1 VIEVRDL
8 RKRYGGTMAVDGLSF
23 DVRPGVV
30 TGFLGPN
37 GSGKSTTLRVILGLD
52 HPTAGRATVDGRA
65 YADLP
70 APIEAVGALLDAGAA
85 DGARTAR
92 AHLRW
97 VARAARLPRRRID
110 EVLDLVGL
118 GEVASKRVRSFSL
131 GMSQRLG
138 VATALLGDPATLIL
152 DEPVNGLDPEG
163 VAWIRWLLRRLAAE
177 GRTVLVASHHL
188 AEMQETAQA
197 VVVIGRGRLLA
208 ESTIAELTGG
218 GRTLAEAFQSLT
230 AASTQYRSRPASPP
244 TPPAP
249 PLATPPAVSRPR
261 ERSSR

>member
-1 VIEVRDL
+1 MIEVRDL
-8 RKRYGGTMAVDGLSF
+8 TKRYGGTTAVDRLSF
-23 DVRPGVV
+23 EVRPGLV

-52 HPTAGRATVDGRA
+52 RPTSGSATVDGRA

-70 APIEAVGALLDAGAA
+70 APVEAVGALLDAGAA
-85 DGARTAR
+85 DRARTAYD
-92 AHLRW
+92 HLRW
-97 VARAARLPRRRID
+97 VARAARLPRRRVG

-118 GEVASKRVRSFSL
+118 GEVAGRRVRTFSL

-138 VATALLGDPATLIL
+138 VATALLGDPGTLIL

-163 VAWIRWLLRRLAAE
+163 IAWIGDLLRRLAAE
-177 GRTVLVASHHL
+177 GRTVLIASHHL
-188 AEMQETAQA
+188 AEVQETADA

-208 ESTIAELTGG
+208 QATTAELTAG
-218 GRTLAEAFQSLT
+218 GRSLADAYQTLT
-230 AASTQYRSRPASPP
+230 TASTQYRSRPHSQ
-244 TPPAP
+244 PAT
-249 PLATPPAVSRPR
+249 PLAVGRPR